1 MDLDIIIPQKM
12 TSVESKIITISM
24 IYANNYD
31 CLDELHDS
39 SLVVDLAFLPAQ
51 IWLQQ
56 YRYAFLEG
64 IIMFAYDLVV

>member
-1 MDLDIIIPQKM
+1 
-12 TSVESKIITISM
+12 M

-56 YRYAFLEG
+56 YMYAFLEG
-64 IIMFAYDLVV
+64 IIMFVYDLVV